1 MQSITKVIPPK
12 LYLKDNGC
20 AAKMLGWSF
29 HYNSFVLVKLWP
41 ESKLTSVG
49 QGRGIQIVRSDNEE
63 SGSSR
68 IVASPHFLDKY
79 MHTHYLLKTKL
90 GVRQVPR

>member
-1 MQSITKVIPPK
+1 
-12 LYLKDNGC
+12 
-20 AAKMLGWSF
+20 MLGWSF

-49 QGRGIQIVRSDNEE
+49 QGRGIQIVRSDNEG

-68 IVASPHFLDKY
+68 IVASPDF
-79 MHTHYLLKTKL
+79 
-90 GVRQVPR
+90 